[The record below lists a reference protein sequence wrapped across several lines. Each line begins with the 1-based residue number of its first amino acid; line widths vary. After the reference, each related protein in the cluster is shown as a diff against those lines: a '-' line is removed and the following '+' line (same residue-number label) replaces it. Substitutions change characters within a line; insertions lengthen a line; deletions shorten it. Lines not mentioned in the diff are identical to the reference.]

1 MGAAAF
7 TRWRAAG
14 VQLLVCIAIAAA
26 AVALMRAVW
35 YPGPLFEAAGGAGLL
50 YILVGVS
57 VVIGPL
63 LTLIVFKPG
72 KRGMKFDLVAIGLV
86 QALALLYGAHMVAL
100 ARPAFIV
107 FVKDRFE
114 LATAAELDP
123 RELAAAKYAQYRSPP
138 WNGPLFAAADFP
150 ADPAERTRLV
160 AAAIAGLDLQ
170 HFPRYYV
177 PYAER
182 TAQVLARASTIPRL
196 RATEP
201 AIARMVDDYLVRSA
215 TPEGEVR
222 CLLLRARFAWI
233 AVLIDPVNA
242 QPKKMLLGEKIP
254 HRG

>member
-1 MGAAAF
+1 MGAVAL

-14 VQLLVCIAIAAA
+14 AQLLVCIAIAA
-26 AVALMRAVW
+26 VAMVLMRAVW
-35 YPGPLFEAAGGAGLL
+35 YPGPLFEAVGGAGLL

-57 VVIGPL
+57 IVIGPL

-72 KRGMKFDLVAIGLV
+72 KWGMKFDLAAIGLA
-86 QALALLYGAHMVAL
+86 QALALLYGVHVVAL

-123 RELAAAKYAQYRSPP
+123 RELAAAKYPQFRSPP
-138 WNGPLFAAADFP
+138 WSGPLFAAADFP
-150 ADPAERTRLV
+150 GDPAERTRLV
-160 AAAIAGLDLQ
+160 AAAVAGLDLQ

-177 PYAER
+177 PYVER

-201 AIARMVDDYLVRSA
+201 AIARMVDEYLASSA
-215 TPEGEVR
+215 TREGEVR
-222 CLLLRARFAWI
+222 CLLLHTRFAWI
-233 AVLIDPVNA
+233 AVLINPINA
-242 QPKKMLLGEKIP
+242 QPTKMLFGEKIP
-254 HRG
+254 QPG